1 MESTETSNLTNELS
15 DDEIMAS
22 MEPELIEEM
31 ERLRTTVGHIN
42 EDNFKRMTEI
52 QNPVPE
58 SKSKVYLTGFG
69 QVRQC

>member
-1 MESTETSNLTNELS
+1 MESTETSNSTNELS
-15 DDEIMAS
+15 DDEIMAT
-22 MEPELIEEM
+22 MEPELIQEM
-31 ERLRTTVGHIN
+31 ERLRTTVGLID

-58 SKSKVYLTGFG
+58 SKHKVYLTGFG